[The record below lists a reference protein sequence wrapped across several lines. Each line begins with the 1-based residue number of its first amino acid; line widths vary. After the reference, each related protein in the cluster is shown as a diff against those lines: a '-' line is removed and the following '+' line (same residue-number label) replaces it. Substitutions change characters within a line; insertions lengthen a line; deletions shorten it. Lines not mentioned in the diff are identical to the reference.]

1 METVET
7 RKRGMGIRTKT
18 IIMFSAVVLSITI
31 ITILA
36 VRRYLIYGMETDFG
50 TTTEQIAA
58 GVSAN
63 IDTSALKR
71 VESQAVEVYSSIP
84 EDKRFES
91 SYWGTDEW
99 YEYLSYFDPITK
111 TEDYRILMDY
121 MKRSLDAL
129 DVEDVYLGTYF
140 KDPDT
145 GEMKYMYLV
154 DPVEGEYKCPI
165 GVFEMYIELP
175 DGFLAHP
182 EIGLDTYVTRTDE
195 YGWLMTATT
204 AVVDRN
210 GEVCGFIGVDMS
222 MNAIMAR
229 INSFIRTIVILIIMI
244 AALFGVAYVMVIN
257 RMLIRPINELSKAAA
272 DFVND
277 SEKQE
282 GSVFARLDIR
292 SKDEIGNLFSSMK
305 QMEDDIG
312 EYISN
317 ITGLTSEKE
326 KLNAEMKIAWSI
338 QSSILPSD
346 FEEFSQKNHLET
358 FALMTP
364 AKQVGGDFYDYFNID
379 DTHVGLVIADV
390 SGKGIPASLFM
401 AVSKTAL
408 QLRALSGGD
417 AKTVLSDVNTWL
429 CDNNDSE
436 QFVTALFGILDLK
449 TGVMQYS
456 NAGHEYPVI
465 ISGDHVSLI
474 QGDNDPPLAAIP
486 FCAFENKEIT
496 LSDGDILVLYTDGIP
511 EAKNAA
517 GERFGMERI
526 SASLKGY
533 GNVEAR
539 ARRLQDDVVKFTG
552 DVDIFDD
559 ITLLCVRFS
568 EKA

>member
-1 METVET
+1 
-7 RKRGMGIRTKT
+7 MGIRTKT
-18 IIMFSAVVLSITI
+18 IIMFSVVVLSITI

-58 GVSAN
+58 GVSAS
-63 IDTSALKR
+63 IDTGALKR

-84 EDKRFES
+84 ADKRFES
-91 SYWGTDEW
+91 SYWGTNEW
-99 YEYLSYFDPITK
+99 YEYLSYFDPITE

-154 DPVEGEYKCPI
+154 DPVEGEDKCPI
-165 GVFEMYIELP
+165 GVFEMYIELS
-175 DGFLAHP
+175 DEFVAHP
-182 EIGLDTYVTRTDE
+182 EIGLNAYVTQTDE
-195 YGWLMTATT
+195 YGWLMTATP
-204 AVVDRN
+204 AVVDQN
-210 GEVCGFIGVDMS
+210 GDLCGFISVDMS

-257 RMLIRPINELSKAAA
+257 RMLIRPINELSKAAT

-277 SEKQE
+277 SEKKE
-282 GSVFARLDIR
+282 GSVFAQLDIR
-292 SKDEIGNLFSSMK
+292 SNDEIGNLFGSMK

-346 FEEFSQKNHLET
+346 FEEFSQKNNLET

-436 QFVTALFGILDLK
+436 QFVTALFGVLDLK

-486 FCAFENKEIT
+486 FCAFENKELT

-517 GERFGMERI
+517 GERFGMDRI
-526 SASLKGY
+526 SASLKEY
-533 GNVEAR
+533 GSVEAR
-539 ARRLQDDVVKFTG
+539 AKRLHDDVVKFTG
-552 DVDIFDD
+552 DADIFDD
-559 ITLLCVRFS
+559 ITMLCVRFS

>member
-7 RKRGMGIRTKT
+7 KKRGLGIRSKT
-18 IIMFSAVVLSITI
+18 IIMFSVVVLSITI
-31 ITILA
+31 IMILS
-36 VRRYLIYGMETDFG
+36 VRRYLIYRMEEDFG
-50 TTTEQIAA
+50 NTSKQIAMA
-58 GVSAN
+58 VGAT
-63 IDTSALKR
+63 IDDEALLR
-71 VESQAVEVYSSIP
+71 INRQAVETFLSIP
-84 EDKRFES
+84 ADLRYDS
-91 SYWGTDEW
+91 TYWGSDEW
-99 YEYLSYFDPITK
+99 YDYLSHFEAITE
-111 TEDYRILMDY
+111 TEDYKNLMAY
-121 MKRSLDAL
+121 MEESLDSLEVDDIYL
-129 DVEDVYLGTYF
+129 DTYF
-140 KDPDT
+140 ADET
-145 GEMKYMYLV
+145 GKWWSMYLV
-154 DPVEGEYKCPI
+154 DPAEGDDKCPI
-165 GVFEMYIELP
+165 GVYEMYIELS
-175 DGFLAHP
+175 DEFKEHP
-182 EIGLDTYVTRTDE
+182 EIGLEPYLTLTDE
-195 YGWLMTATT
+195 YGWLMTTT
-204 AVVDRN
+204 PAIINDS
-210 GEVCGFIGVDMS
+210 GEVCGFISVDMS

-229 INSFIRTIVILIIMI
+229 INSFIRTIVILIILI
-244 AALFGVAYVMVIN
+244 AILFGVAYVMVIN
-257 RMLIRPINELSKAAA
+257 RMLIRPINELSKAAM

-277 SEKQE
+277 SEKHE
-282 GSVFARLDIR
+282 GSVFAQLDIR
-292 SKDEIGNLFSSMK
+292 SKDEIGNLFGSMK
-305 QMEDDIG
+305 QMEDDIE

-358 FALMTP
+358 FAMMTP

-465 ISGDHVSLI
+465 ISGDYVSVL

-486 FCAFENKEIT
+486 ICAYENKELT
-496 LSDGDILVLYTDGIP
+496 LSDGDILLLYTDGVP

-517 GERFGMERI
+517 GERFGMDRI
-526 SASLKGY
+526 STPLKGY
-533 GNVEAR
+533 GSVEAR
-539 ARRLQDDVVKFTG
+539 ARRLHDDVVEFTG
-552 DVDIFDD
+552 DADIFDD
-559 ITLLCVRFS
+559 ITLLCVRFK